1 MSRLRFLPRPLLSV
15 AALGAAL
22 VCGHVQATRADAEFA
37 EQPQPST
44 SSDRLIVKYRDAS
57 QTVQQGGQ
65 ALQQAR
71 ALSSDTLELRVGTA
85 RRLASAKGL
94 NLKLLRQTGVGAHV
108 FKLDRELPSAEL
120 QRLATQLK
128 AGDATIEYVEP
139 DLKMFALAATP
150 NDSYYSRQWDLFE
163 ATGGIRAPAAWDLAT
178 GTGIVVAVLDTGIRP
193 HADLAGQ
200 TVAGYD
206 MITLASIANDGG
218 GRDAD
223 ASDPGDWA
231 AAGDCGSGTSA
242 SNSSWHGTHVAGTI
256 AAKANNAAGIAGIA
270 YNAKIQPVR
279 VIGKCGGY
287 SSDIADAMVWAAG
300 GTVTGVPANTT
311 PAKVINLSLGGAGA
325 CGATTQNAINNAR
338 ARGAVVVVAAGNSAA
353 DAAGFSPASCAGVI
367 SVAATERYG
376 ARAYYSNY
384 GASVTLAAPGGDARS
399 SAANGILSTLNAGT
413 STPGADSYA
422 YYQGTSMAAPHVA
435 GVAALMFS
443 AKPTATPDQIAA
455 ALKSSA
461 RAFPGACA
469 QCGAGLLDAGAA
481 VAAIRNVA
489 TVATVAEVEPNN
501 SLATAQLV
509 TAPATVAGTLSSS
522 ADVDLFRISLPAG
535 KTLAAALKLAS
546 SATDYDLVLRNSAGT
561 AIAASQNDGGGVAE
575 ALSYVNG
582 GSAAVTLYL
591 QVRYYSGGAGAY
603 TLQLGW

>member
-1 MSRLRFLPRPLLSV
+1 MSRSPLLPRPLVSLAV
-15 AALGAAL
+15 LGALA
-22 VCGHVQATRADAEFA
+22 CGGAQAMRADVEFA

-57 QTVQQGGQ
+57 QTLQQGGQ
-65 ALQQAR
+65 SLQQAR
-71 ALSSDTLELRVGTA
+71 ALSGDTLELRVGTA

-94 NLKLLRQTGVGAHV
+94 NLQLLRQTGVGAHV
-108 FKLDRELPSAEL
+108 FKLDRELPRAEL

-139 DLKMFALAATP
+139 DLKMFALATAP

-178 GTGIVVAVLDTGIRP
+178 GTGVVVAVLDTGIRP

-231 AAGDCGSGTSA
+231 AAGACGSGSSA

-256 AAKANNAAGIAGIA
+256 AAKSNNAAGIAGIA

-287 SSDIADAMVWAAG
+287 SSDIADAMVWASG
-300 GTVTGVPANTT
+300 GTVTGVPANAT

-325 CGATTQNAINNAR
+325 CGTTTQNAINSAR

-353 DAAGFSPASCAGVI
+353 DAAGYSPASCAGVI

-399 SAANGILSTLNAGT
+399 TAANGILSTLNAGT
-413 STPGADSYA
+413 TTPGADAYV

-461 RAFPGACA
+461 RAFPGACV

-489 TVATVAEVEPNN
+489 TPSTLAEVEPNN

-509 TAPATVAGTLSSS
+509 AAPATVAGTLGSS

-575 ALSYVNG
+575 ALSYANG
-582 GSAAVTLYL
+582 GSATVTLYL